1 MFSVITTDYVQDL
14 DLVIF
19 GGICYA
25 ATKEHT
31 AVHYFSVFVGKRAL
45 LLDSYVVLAVLLL
58 LCLFSSCEIRF
69 YWLTWFGYSRYS
81 L

>member
-31 AVHYFSVFVGKRAL
+31 DVHSSSVFVGKRAL
-45 LLDSYVVLAVLLL
+45 LLDS
-58 LCLFSSCEIRF
+58 
-69 YWLTWFGYSRYS
+69 
-81 L
+81 

>member
-19 GGICYA
+19 WGICYA
-25 ATKEHT
+25 ATKEPT
-31 AVHYFSVFVGKRAL
+31 DVHSFSVFVGKRAL
-45 LLDSYVVLAVLLL
+45 LLNSYVVLAVLLL
-58 LCLFSSCEIRF
+58 LCLFSSF
-69 YWLTWFGYSRYS
+69 YWVTWFGYSRYS

>member
-25 ATKEHT
+25 ATKEHKM
-31 AVHYFSVFVGKRAL
+31 YIL
-45 LLDSYVVLAVLLL
+45 LLSLLEKE
-58 LCLFSSCEIRF
+58 LCCWIPR
-69 YWLTWFGYSRYS
+69 
-81 L
+81 

>member
-25 ATKEHT
+25 ATKEPT
-31 AVHYFSVFVGKRAL
+31 DVHSSSVFVGKRAL
-45 LLDSYVVLAVLLL
+45 LLDS
-58 LCLFSSCEIRF
+58 
-69 YWLTWFGYSRYS
+69 
-81 L
+81 

>member
-19 GGICYA
+19 GGICYV

-31 AVHYFSVFVGKRAL
+31 DVHSSSVFVGKRAL
-45 LLDSYVVLAVLLL
+45 LLDS
-58 LCLFSSCEIRF
+58 
-69 YWLTWFGYSRYS
+69 
-81 L
+81 